1 MKKLIIVCEEHLKT
15 YGDFLAQ
22 LISLQ
27 DDKGESIIGI
37 KDGSASALVWTE
49 KDYVSNMAQISSEQY
64 ILFIGNSKMIR
75 DKRNFMQEKFSKYG
89 MKYGWLGK
97 QACLFVESVV
107 SADEYD
113 DFYDFATGY
122 QPNTKKLLET
132 KPVSDETTV
141 SVSENCKNVEVTE
154 ISKET
159 IVEPE
164 KKFFLA
170 PKALKDTVHDISRNS
185 INAINKLARDINRTA
200 NNKKIEDQ
208 EYSCLVLLFYLKGL
222 ASFVGV
228 EGGQS

>member
-1 MKKLIIVCEEHLKT
+1 
-15 YGDFLAQ
+15 
-22 LISLQ
+22 
-27 DDKGESIIGI
+27 
-37 KDGSASALVWTE
+37 
-49 KDYVSNMAQISSEQY
+49 
-64 ILFIGNSKMIR
+64 MIR

-141 SVSENCKNVEVTE
+141 SVSENCKNVEVAE

-200 NNKKIEDQ
+200 NNKKIENQ